1 MNTEKKTE
9 EGGEAV
15 PSCFP
20 LCTFL
25 RVLGVSVVIFW
36 FSGCGY
42 QRLDRRPRSAV
53 WMVKGE
59 TVRIASFRNHTPRL
73 GLEEPF
79 RKALE
84 NRIVAASP
92 WKLLPQSGGSRWVL
106 QATLEKYELRP
117 LGLSL
122 GNAQS
127 RGSAG
132 AASRVEVVI
141 VVSVQLLDGQTG
153 AVAISRPKLTF
164 SNQYR
169 VDQNFAS
176 FDNRELQVVETL
188 ADDFAESFL
197 TQLLEGSD

>member
-1 MNTEKKTE
+1 MRVFLL
-9 EGGEAV
+9 AV
-15 PSCFP
+15 
-20 LCTFL
+20 LCL
-25 RVLGVSVVIFW
+25 CL
-36 FSGCGY
+36 SGCGY
-42 QRLDRRPRSAV
+42 HRLDRRPRAAK
-53 WMVKGE
+53 WMVKGD
-59 TVRIASFRNHTPRL
+59 TVRIASFANHTRRL
-73 GLEEPF
+73 GLEETF

-92 WKLLPQSGGSRWVL
+92 WKLVAQNDHSRWVL
-106 QATLEKYELRP
+106 QVTLESYEIRP

-122 GNAQS
+122 GNSTA

-132 AASRVEVVI
+132 SASRVEVIMVA
-141 VVSVQLLDGQTG
+141 SVQLQDGLTG
-153 AVAISRPKLTF
+153 EIQIARRALTF

-176 FDNRELQVVETL
+176 FDNRELQVLETL

>member
-1 MNTEKKTE
+1 MR
-9 EGGEAV
+9 
-15 PSCFP
+15 CLLIP
-20 LCTFL
+20 LFL
-25 RVLGVSVVIFW
+25 VGLL
-36 FSGCGY
+36 GCGY
-42 QRLDRRPRSAV
+42 QRLDRRPRAAA

-59 TVRIASFRNHTPRL
+59 TIRIASFRNHTPRL
-73 GLEEPF
+73 GLDEPF

-92 WKLLPQSGGSRWVL
+92 WKLVPQSGGSRWVL

-127 RGSAG
+127 KGSAG
-132 AASRVEVVI
+132 TASRVEVVI

-153 AVAISRPKLTF
+153 VVAISRPKLTF